1 MYLADAVGTTRLL
14 DAWHVSAGTLA
25 RTDGALASGI
35 TATESPAQAMM
46 ATQMGGQLGVLSREL
61 QNTQTT
67 IDQLTTVLGA
77 YHAFGTVLDQL
88 DQLAVQASTPAPAAE
103 TVALSDHVTALL
115 QQLTAMTQTVTVNG
129 QTVFAPAFTQTRM
142 GSTAP
147 HVTSITLDHY
157 DQAAMAWTPDQGTR
171 PMPNVLLR
179 AAIVGTGFP
188 QPSVMA
194 GDNGSIDVRIPQYF
208 LYDPSSNQFRVTG
221 GSSYD
226 TQAFLHNW
234 TSTTIQT
241 DGFGGGYGQTTS
253 GSLSGPPPYQ
263 EVYAGQ
269 RLTMVLYNEALTAS
283 TAITFRLPPI
293 RPNGTSSL
301 ISDAAGERPGGPTWQ
316 ITAGHSTA
324 FAVGNLRIPLPLDTS
339 MSPLSLTTLTR
350 FAAQWNGFDAAKSSS
365 LTPSVAAALH
375 HAVMADLGTLGTWES
390 TVGGVLGQAQSVIQN
405 LQTAQVQLTA
415 SQATLQDVNIG
426 TATQTLARTQLLS
439 RTSLHLLVQTRAMTQ
454 AVATTLGQITTHAIP
469 SSTLP

>member
-1 MYLADAVGTTRLL
+1 MYLADAVGTARLL

-61 QNTQTT
+61 QNTHTT
-67 IDQLTTVLGA
+67 VDQLTTVLGA

-88 DQLAVQASTPAPAAE
+88 DQLAVQASTPAPAVE
-103 TVALSDHVTALL
+103 TAALSAHVTALL

-129 QTVFAPAFTQTRM
+129 QPVFAPAFTQTRM

-157 DQAAMAWTPDQGTR
+157 DQAAMAWTADQPSTF
-171 PMPNVLLR
+171 PLENVLLGMV
-179 AAIVGTGFP
+179 IHGTGFP
-188 QPSVMA
+188 QPSTITA
-194 GDNGSIDVRIPQYF
+194 GYSIDGRIPQYF
-208 LYDPSSNQFRVTG
+208 LNDRSTPSNLAVRG
-221 GSSYD
+221 GSSFV
-226 TQAFLHNW
+226 TQDFRHQW
-234 TSTTIQT
+234 TSTAI
-241 DGFGGGYGQTTS
+241 DIGGFGGGYGDAYATS
-253 GSLSGPPPYQ
+253 PQAPYLIA
-263 EVYAGQ
+263 YAGQ
-269 RLTMVLYNEALTAS
+269 HLQITIYNEALTAS
-283 TAITFRLPPI
+283 TSIQFRLPPI
-293 RPNGTSSL
+293 RPSGT
-301 ISDAAGERPGGPTWQ
+301 PGVLARTVAEHYNGPTWQ
-316 ITAGHSTA
+316 ITAAHSTA
-324 FAVGNLRIPLPLDTS
+324 FAVGNLRIPLPLDTT
-339 MSPLSLTTLTR
+339 MSPFALTTLTR
-350 FAAQWNGFDAAKSSS
+350 FAAQWNGSHTGPPPAF
-365 LTPSVAAALH
+365 TPSVAAALH

-390 TVGGVLGQAQSVIQN
+390 TVGGVLGQAQSVIQS

-454 AVATTLGQITTHAIP
+454 AVATTLGHITTHAIP